1 MLSSAAGWDFFA
13 HLEQSKRTQDKFR
26 FPFVRVLPN
35 DIQET
40 VLAST
45 GSASRGQSRRTWS
58 GTILISRIRNLLI
71 PFGLTVLVAG
81 CSKPAA
87 DPAASARVQAMP
99 VQTITV
105 QAAAVPQSDE
115 YVATIKSRR
124 SATLTPQVDGN
135 LTKILARSGD
145 RVKAGQVLMLI
156 DPIKQQATFDAQ
168 VATEN
173 QKLAVYQYNQVEVER
188 QRKLFNA
195 GVTSHDALDQ
205 AEQAYRN
212 SKADY
217 ESSIASRKTQA
228 SQLGYYQIR
237 APFDGVVGDIPV
249 HVGDYVSSTIPLTT
263 VDENGEFEAYIYI
276 PSERAAQVRRGLP
289 VDILDNSGKLIE
301 RAHID
306 FVSPQV
312 DNGLQGILAKAMLRS
327 GAGTVRN
334 AQLVKASVIWSTVA
348 TPTVPVLA
356 ISRLGGQA
364 FVYIVQHEQG
374 KAVARQRP
382 VQLGDTVG
390 NDYAVVSGLHNG
402 DQVIVSGTQLL
413 VDGAPVQPAG

>member
-1 MLSSAAGWDFFA
+1 LIDRVCNPLVLLLAAVV
-13 HLEQSKRTQDKFR
+13 
-26 FPFVRVLPN
+26 P
-35 DIQET
+35 I
-40 VLAST
+40 
-45 GSASRGQSRRTWS
+45 
-58 GTILISRIRNLLI
+58 
-71 PFGLTVLVAG
+71 G

-87 DPAASARVQAMP
+87 NPAMGAGSQAMP

-105 QAAAVPQSDE
+105 KAANVPQSDD

-145 RVKAGQVLMLI
+145 RVKAGQVLMVI
-156 DPIKQQATFDAQ
+156 DPLKQQATLDAQ
-168 VATEN
+168 AATEN

-188 QRKLFNA
+188 QRKLFDA
-195 GVTSHDALDQ
+195 GVTSRDALDQ

-217 ESSIASRKTQA
+217 QSAVASRQTQA

-249 HVGDYVSSTIPLTT
+249 HLGDYVSSTIPLTT
-263 VDENGEFEAYIYI
+263 VDENRDFEAYIYI
-276 PSERAAQVRRGLP
+276 PSERAAQVKRGLP

-327 GAGTVRN
+327 GAEVVRN
-334 AQLVKASVIWSTVA
+334 AQIVKASVIWSTAA

-356 ISRLGGQA
+356 VSRLGGQA
-364 FVYIVQHEQG
+364 FVYTVQHEQG
-374 KAVARQRP
+374 KTVARQHP
-382 VQLGDTVG
+382 IQLGDTVG
-390 NDYAVVSGLHNG
+390 NNYAVVSGLQNG
-402 DQVIVSGTQLL
+402 DQVIISGTQLL
-413 VDGAPVQPAG
+413 ADGVPVQPAT

>member
-1 MLSSAAGWDFFA
+1 
-13 HLEQSKRTQDKFR
+13 
-26 FPFVRVLPN
+26 
-35 DIQET
+35 
-40 VLAST
+40 
-45 GSASRGQSRRTWS
+45 
-58 GTILISRIRNLLI
+58 LISQIRNLLVL
-71 PFGLTVLVAG
+71 FGLTFLVAG

-105 QAAAVPQSDE
+105 QAASVPQSDE

-124 SATLTPQVDGN
+124 SATLTPQVEGN

-156 DPIKQQATFDAQ
+156 DPIKQQATLDAQ

-195 GVTSHDALDQ
+195 GVTSRDALDQ

-217 ESSIASRKTQA
+217 ESSIASRQTQA

-249 HVGDYVSSTIPLTT
+249 HIGDYVSSTVPLTT

-289 VDILDNSGKLIE
+289 VNILDNSGKLIE

-374 KAVARQRP
+374 KALARQRP

>member
-1 MLSSAAGWDFFA
+1 
-13 HLEQSKRTQDKFR
+13 
-26 FPFVRVLPN
+26 
-35 DIQET
+35 
-40 VLAST
+40 
-45 GSASRGQSRRTWS
+45 
-58 GTILISRIRNLLI
+58 LISQIRNLLI

-87 DPAASARVQAMP
+87 DPAAGARVQAMP

-135 LTKILARSGD
+135 LTKIVARSGD

-195 GVTSHDALDQ
+195 GVTSRDALDQ

-217 ESSIASRKTQA
+217 ESSIASRQTQA

-249 HVGDYVSSTIPLTT
+249 HVGDYVSSTVPLTT

-276 PSERAAQVRRGLP
+276 PSERAAQVRHGLP

-334 AQLVKASVIWSTVA
+334 AQLVKASVIWSTAA

-374 KAVARQRP
+374 KSVARQRP

>member
-1 MLSSAAGWDFFA
+1 
-13 HLEQSKRTQDKFR
+13 
-26 FPFVRVLPN
+26 VLPN
-35 DIQET
+35 DIQGM
-40 VLAST
+40 VLASSR
-45 GSASRGQSRRTWS
+45 SASRGQSRRAWS
-58 GTILISRIRNLLI
+58 GTILISQIRNLLI

-195 GVTSHDALDQ
+195 GVTSRDALDQ

-217 ESSIASRKTQA
+217 ESSIASRQTQA

-249 HVGDYVSSTIPLTT
+249 HVGDYVSSTVPLTT

-276 PSERAAQVRRGLP
+276 PSERAAQVRHGLP

>member
-1 MLSSAAGWDFFA
+1 MRNSL
-13 HLEQSKRTQDKFR
+13 
-26 FPFVRVLPN
+26 VL
-35 DIQET
+35 
-40 VLAST
+40 
-45 GSASRGQSRRTWS
+45 
-58 GTILISRIRNLLI
+58 
-71 PFGLTVLVAG
+71 FGATLMVVSCT
-81 CSKPAA
+81 KPVA
-87 DPAASARVQAMP
+87 DPAAARGQAMP

-105 QAAAVPQSDE
+105 KAADVPQSDD

-145 RVKAGQVLMLI
+145 RVKAGQVLMVI

-168 VATEN
+168 AATEN
-173 QKLAVYQYNQVEVER
+173 QKLAVYQYNQVQVER
-188 QRKLFNA
+188 QRKLFSA
-195 GVTSHDALDQ
+195 GVTSRDALDQ

-217 ESSIASRKTQA
+217 ESSTASRQTQA

-249 HVGDYVSSTIPLTT
+249 HVGDHVSSTIPLTT
-263 VDENGEFEAYIYI
+263 VDENRDFEAYIYI
-276 PSERAAQVRRGLP
+276 PSERAAQVRRGLS
-289 VDILDNSGKLIE
+289 VDILDNGGKLVE
-301 RAHID
+301 RARID

-312 DNGLQGILAKAMLRS
+312 DNGLQGILAKATLRS
-327 GAGTVRN
+327 GAKTVRN
-334 AQLVKASVIWSTVA
+334 AQLVKARVIWSTVA

-364 FVYIVQHEQG
+364 FVYIVQHEEG

-390 NDYAVVSGLHNG
+390 NDYAVLSGLHNG

-413 VDGAPVQPAG
+413 IDGAPVQPAG